1 MYYQNIVIGKPLVSP
16 VELLA
21 RDEVD
26 WLHTEEK
33 QTMFIGER
41 WLPAVL
47 KAAGVVGSTSE
58 IKRNRPELMIKL
70 TYPDCFWVSWG
81 KKKIYIV
88 VGE

>member
-1 MYYQNIVIGKPLVSP
+1 MYYHNIVIGRPLVSHI
-16 VELLA
+16 ELLA

-33 QTMFIGER
+33 QTMFTDER
-41 WLPAVL
+41 FLPAIL
-47 KAAGVVGSTSE
+47 KAAGVVESTGE
-58 IKRNRPELMIKL
+58 VRRNRPDLVKTL
-70 TYPDCFWVSWG
+70 DTPDCIWVRWG